1 MKPFDDIR
9 VRRAFSKMVDK
20 PALADIAM
28 FGHATPTL
36 TPIPPFHPYF
46 RKDIPIGGADIPGAK
61 KLLAEAGIPDGLQLE
76 MYVPGSNPP
85 RERIAT
91 AFREIRQQAGVNVQ
105 LRTVPPDKFFAEM
118 EGKVRFS
125 ADGFY
130 GRATPDLMV
139 YPWYDSAGSWNNT
152 LVALQKSRGGQGPR
166 RRPGHDRQGRAGKA
180 LRPFP
185 GAGVGRPSRQRHIRA
200 ELCLRGQQQD
210 KECRDLASDVDGF

>member
-46 RKDIPIGGADIPGAK
+46 RKDIAIGGADIPGAK
-61 KLLAEAGIPDGLQLE
+61 KLLAEAGIPDGCQLE

-91 AFREIRQQAGVNVQ
+91 AFRDSAKQAGVNVQ

-118 EGKVRFS
+118 EGKVLFS

-139 YPWYDSAGSWNNT
+139 YPWYRQCRIMEQHDCGITKIPRSI
-152 LVALQKSRGGQGPR
+152 KS
-166 RRPGHDRQGRAGKA
+166 
-180 LRPFP
+180 
-185 GAGVGRPSRQRHIRA
+185 
-200 ELCLRGQQQD
+200 
-210 KECRDLASDVDGF
+210 